1 MNEDASKDIIER
13 ENVHKKELENLRKVT
28 ELVEAFPGSKVE
40 LKVSRLN
47 AEVLDDIME
56 GKSPKLRS

>member
-1 MNEDASKDIIER
+1 MNEDASKDITER
-13 ENVHKKELENLRKVT
+13 ENVHKKELENRRKVT